1 VGDHVLVTVV
11 VPGGPHADLALPG
24 EVPVAELLDL
34 LRAALPG
41 VPPAAAIWAPP
52 GGAPL
57 PPTSSLTA
65 CGVSDGAVLTLA
77 AVPTCE
83 PAPGQPP
90 SPPGR
95 RDRLPASLLSPPD
108 AWSTRWLPPD
118 SRRPPAAGVGA
129 SPLSPRGAGVLPEPW
144 PLPVRLL
151 VALRALRG
159 GPSPSDGTGPR
170 WSPGRARRAWRD
182 GSYERRLR
190 AALAAA
196 PSARCVLV
204 AVVGAAPRA
213 GATTVAAL
221 LAAVLAAERSGRT
234 VAVDASPGPG
244 CLTELLAPC
253 HDLFADELVGL
264 LDHPLL
270 TRRELAAVLARR
282 GRLGVLAARPPAAA
296 PDEPGWA
303 RLLLALGRHATT
315 VVVDCGPGATT
326 PGARAALTAADQV
339 VLVSDRWPPSAR
351 GRKGEAPTPAA
362 AGRLEPSGRR
372 PVNGPSGPLADHGR
386 PALLLVN
393 RVAGDP
399 AAGAAAARVPGVSGA
414 VLLPADPAAAATP
427 VAPPPPGA
435 PGAPVDLARLPP
447 LWRRRADELAML
459 LAGEWPFLAPGPG
472 APDP

>member
-1 VGDHVLVTVV
+1 VGNHVLVTVV
-11 VPGGPHADLALPG
+11 VAGGPQADLALPS

-41 VPPAAAIWAPP
+41 VPPAGAIWAPP
-52 GGAPL
+52 GGEPL
-57 PPTSSLTA
+57 PPTSSLAA
-65 CGVSDGAVLTLA
+65 CGVGDGAVLTLA
-77 AVPTCE
+77 AVPTGE

-95 RDRLPASLLSPPD
+95 RDRLPASLLNPPD
-108 AWSTRWLPPD
+108 AWSTRWRPPD
-118 SRRPPAAGVGA
+118 SRRPPAARVGA
-129 SPLSPRGAGVLPEPW
+129 SPLSPLGAGVPPEPW

-151 VALRALRG
+151 LALRAPLGRPAPG
-159 GPSPSDGTGPR
+159 GGTGPR

-182 GSYERRLR
+182 GSHERRLR

-221 LAAVLAAERSGRT
+221 LAAVLAAERPGRT
-234 VAVDASPGPG
+234 VAVDASPGAG
-244 CLTELLAPC
+244 CLTQLLAPC

-315 VVVDCGPGATT
+315 VVVDCGPGAAT

-351 GRKGEAPTPAA
+351 GSGGLVTGVPTQPAGGYA
-362 AGRLEPSGRR
+362 RPSGSP
-372 PVNGPSGPLADHGR
+372 PVGGGR
-386 PALLLVN
+386 E
-393 RVAGDP
+393 G
-399 AAGAAAARVPGVSGA
+399 GA
-414 VLLPADPAAAATP
+414 VLLPADPAVAATL
-427 VAPPPPGA
+427 VAPPPGA